1 MSYDH
6 FAKRTSKGTS
16 KDKRTA
22 PRIGVPVYHFKRRV
36 VHSDGE
42 SHPSEISPTGRIV
55 GGCIGRGSGEPL
67 HDHQETSERFTGGA
81 VRKKGRMTN
90 VGSGS
95 VYDWHSESRISS
107 REHVNVLP
115 GAFFAFH
122 EKLYDEATFR
132 RRVVI
137 DSHCCRTGGRRVPAG
152 LLSLTAKIYRG
163 RNNGDEK

>member
-107 REHVNVLP
+107 REGYYLLFRNSTMKRR
-115 GAFFAFH
+115 FA
-122 EKLYDEATFR
+122 
-132 RRVVI
+132 VV
-137 DSHCCRTGGRRVPAG
+137 
-152 LLSLTAKIYRG
+152 LLSILIAAG
-163 RNNGDEK
+163 QGAGASQLDSSL